1 MRAKVLAALLALTAA
16 PAAAYSEREDYYYP
30 PVRSYEV
37 FDRTIAPAPEADR
50 GVRIAFVTQVTQQ
63 QLAAPSAPR
72 YAVFAKG
79 DAADEMIITA
89 LDDAVFATL
98 FRARAVMAQLSA
110 PARTTEFFVKNRLS
124 AQATFYDMLK
134 VLGFDSLT
142 LTDGR
147 SWSHR
152 VEFR

>member
-1 MRAKVLAALLALTAA
+1 MRVRHLAILLLAAS
-16 PAAAYSEREDYYYP
+16 PAAADQDRQDYYYP
-30 PVRSYEV
+30 APQSSEV
-37 FDRTIAPAPEADR
+37 FDRTLAPAPEADR

-79 DAADEMIITA
+79 EEADELIITA
-89 LDDAVFATL
+89 LDDQVFATL

-124 AQATFYDMLK
+124 ATATFYDMLK
-134 VLGFDSLT
+134 VLGFDGLT

-147 SWSHR
+147 TWSHR